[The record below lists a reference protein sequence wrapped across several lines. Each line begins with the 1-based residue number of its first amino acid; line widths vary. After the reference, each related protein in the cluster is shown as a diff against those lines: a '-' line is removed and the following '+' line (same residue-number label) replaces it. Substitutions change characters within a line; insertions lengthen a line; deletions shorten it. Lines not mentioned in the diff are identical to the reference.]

1 MGVSQNGVSNTAN
14 AHAAAQTAAG
24 QQAMA
29 LATAKG
35 DGTATTVA
43 GTAGGIFSNV
53 AGTATGQA
61 STTVISLAIPAA
73 TTQSISNI
81 AGDVAGLDH
90 SGLNSYAF
98 TTALPDSSFVSNA
111 FATHPVVGSA
121 FNAAGASVLGTAAQG
136 AFYASDA
143 TGSLIYDSQAK
154 FTFDTSHLSGDLLVG
169 LLDHASFG
177 AGFDS
182 LTFSIAEQGLT
193 VFNTAF
199 TTFAAAEAF
208 FDDRVLDLGSSTV
221 GPNLDLLFDF
231 DLIASKGGNG
241 FGEDFLLGAASS
253 AAVPEPSTLSL
264 LGLAALMT
272 IALRHSRRGARD
284 DRWREQLNRERLGL
298 SPRDSQTDHG
308 PNGSVFR
315 KSSESCRQ

>member
-1 MGVSQNGVSNTAN
+1 
-14 AHAAAQTAAG
+14 
-24 QQAMA
+24 MA

-35 DGTATTVA
+35 ISGTTTTTA
-43 GTAGGIFSNV
+43 GTQGGIFSNV
-53 AGTATGQA
+53 AGAATGQVG
-61 STTVISLAIPAA
+61 STA

-81 AGDVAGLDH
+81 AGVVAGLDH

-98 TTALPDSSFVSNA
+98 TTGLPGSSFVSNA
-111 FATHPVVGSA
+111 FATHPAVGSA
-121 FNAAGASVLGTAAQG
+121 FNATGASVLGTAAQG

-143 TGSLIYDSQAK
+143 TGSRTYDSQVT

-169 LLDHASFG
+169 MLDHVSFG

-182 LTFSIAEQGLT
+182 LTFSIAEQGVT

-199 TTFAAAEAF
+199 TTLAAAEAF
-208 FDDRVLDLGSSTV
+208 FDDRVLDLSSSTV
-221 GPNLDLLFDF
+221 GSNLDLSFDF
-231 DLIASKGGNG
+231 DLVASNVGNG
-241 FGEDFLLGAASS
+241 FGEDFLFGATAS

-264 LGLAALMT
+264 FGLAALMT

-298 SPRDSQTDHG
+298 SPRDSQTGHG
-308 PNGSVFR
+308 LTDRLFTRRRAVPGRPGLVGTSM
-315 KSSESCRQ
+315 